1 MSSGSHPG
9 AGELAPCI
17 SSSGVSICTFVLVKQ
32 VNCAV
37 IQAPANRPPAAP
49 QVSVPLQRLLRCQCF
64 RQHTSAYVS
73 TRQHTSAYASTF
85 TLQRLLRCQCFGTL
99 VPVSKYFVPVKQ
111 VSTYIHARALACR
124 SIVEFAPQVSVFYV
138 CTRKASKL
146 STYIHARAL
155 VRDRIVEFAPQ
166 YREPGNA

>member
-1 MSSGSHPG
+1 MCPAVIQAPANWPPAYKQLLRCQYLYVCVSKANKLSSGSHPG

-73 TRQHTSAYASTF
+73 IRQHTSAYASTF

-99 VPVSKYFVPVKQ
+99 VPVSKYFVLVKQ
-111 VSTYIHARALACR
+111 V
-124 SIVEFAPQVSVFYV
+124 
-138 CTRKASKL
+138 
-146 STYIHARAL
+146 
-155 VRDRIVEFAPQ
+155 
-166 YREPGNA
+166 N